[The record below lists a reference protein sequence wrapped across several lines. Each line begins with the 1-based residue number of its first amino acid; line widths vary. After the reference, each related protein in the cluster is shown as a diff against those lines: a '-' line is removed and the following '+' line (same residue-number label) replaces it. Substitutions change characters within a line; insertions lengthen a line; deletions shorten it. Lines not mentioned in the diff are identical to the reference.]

1 MDYITEDKMFET
13 NKLVSETM
21 LNLYGKDRS
30 GKLLRSFI
38 TKLIA
43 ISKLKGWG
51 IDDENKLYV
60 VTKDEYEKV
69 KRDLRGSKMKEERI
83 FIQIIEHDDGS
94 RTYVVGGGTKNN
106 GQMENFHT
114 PKECLEEIKQ
124 RTALTL
130 LEM

>member
-43 ISKLKGWG
+43 ISKLKSWG

-94 RTYVVGGGTKNN
+94 RTYAVGGGTKNN